1 MVHYSIESRTK
12 KYFKGYGY
20 LSFAQILSNKYEKQ
34 LLDTG
39 IGCLKTA
46 SKKQYIKQVNF
57 AEAITNSYDDKIVK
71 TKPVEEIFIPPEKKR
86 RSNTQIKTNIVKM
99 KL

>member
-1 MVHYSIESRTK
+1 M
-12 KYFKGYGY
+12 
-20 LSFAQILSNKYEKQ
+20 
-34 LLDTG
+34 
-39 IGCLKTA
+39 
-46 SKKQYIKQVNF
+46 NF

-71 TKPVEEIFIPPEKKR
+71 AKPIEEIFIPPEKKR